1 MDFTHMQNQCFPAF
15 IPHSYFKYKTPQEVL
30 VYTGGLS
37 DFLLISYTDFTFIH
51 TKLYILG
58 EIVQT
63 SAHHSETTGVHQL
76 KIKFLSQG
84 IYLLQYLPFTH
95 PSLCPIA
102 FCYTQAGRKQL
113 CSSWIWGL
121 PQ

>member
-1 MDFTHMQNQCFPAF
+1 MQNQCFPAF

-95 PSLCPIA
+95 PSLCPIV